1 MKKILF
7 SLLALASPFLVT
19 AQHGWARPYWEV
31 GILGGV
37 SNYSGELVN
46 SIVDVKHTHLAGA
59 IFGRYNMNKYLT
71 FRLQV
76 ALGTIS
82 GNDKDSK
89 QDRNVVRNLHFRSP
103 LTEVGII
110 GEFNLMGYNPVG
122 HGKMFS
128 PYAFLGISI
137 FNFNPKAKHFDV
149 LRRGDEWVDLQ
160 PLNTEGQGLSN
171 FPNRKPYSRTQ
182 VSFPLGLGFKF
193 AVHSNMNIGF
203 EIGFRATRTDYLD
216 DVGTN
221 YAYDPLVDPDG
232 YLYDQTPFR
241 DGDYL
246 LVDNV
251 YDADGI
257 LVSSTPIRSLSFQEL
272 MADGT
277 YLYLMKTD
285 DNGVNTVDKELYDQT
300 VQTRR
305 QGYNLRGG
313 GTKGLDS
320 YLIAGLTIS
329 YNITDEGLAGA
340 RQRRKRRAGCKSAQF

>member
-1 MKKILF
+1 MKKILL
-7 SLLALASPFLVT
+7 SLFLLST
-19 AQHGWARPYWEV
+19 PLLMKAQHAWSRPYFEV
-31 GILGGV
+31 GVMGGF

-46 SIVDVKHTHLAGA
+46 SIVDVKHMHLAGA

-71 FRLQV
+71 FRVQL

-82 GNDKDSK
+82 GDDKDSK
-89 QDRNVVRNLHFRSP
+89 QDRNIVRNLHFRSP
-103 LTEVGII
+103 LTEFGLM

-149 LRRGDEWVDLQ
+149 LRRGDEWVNLQ

-193 AVHSNMNIGF
+193 AVHSNLNLGF

-221 YAYDPLVDPDG
+221 YAYDPLVDVDG

-241 DGDYL
+241 VGDYL
-246 LVDNV
+246 LVDNE
-251 YDADGI
+251 YDADGNVI
-257 LVSSTPIRSLSFQEL
+257 SSTSRALSFQEL

-277 YLYLMKTD
+277 YLYLMRTD
-285 DNGVNTVDKELYDQT
+285 ANGVSTVDKDQYDQT

-313 GTKGLDS
+313 AKGLDS
-320 YLIAGLTIS
+320 YLIAGFTIS
-329 YNITDEGLAGA
+329 YNFTDEGLSGP